1 MSVRRT
7 GCGVSLDGPSQ
18 RQYTYAA
25 ASSNPGNQMSP
36 EFPPGVHRIELDLAG
51 PMESVATYLLEG
63 ESGHMLI
70 DAGWESPTNWES
82 FVDQLA
88 AVDASAD
95 DIDTLLV
102 THSHADHEGLV
113 ARLAEV
119 TDVTVMAHPFDRVS
133 HTPMY
138 DVLEERIPY
147 LWSWLEYNGV
157 PPATIE
163 HARTDGEPQFPRANP
178 GYIDF
183 DTRGEPGTTFAVG
196 GSEWTI
202 LWTPGHSPGHICL
215 YDRQSGLLLS
225 GDHVLPNETPN
236 ISYWPGLPIQP
247 LTAYLQSLKRTIDLD
262 PSLILPAHGDPI
274 RDPIDRIDDIRRHH
288 DERLRQVERILA
300 DRPKT
305 AWDVASNIDWDY
317 GSFSEFGM
325 DNQNLALT
333 ETLSHIEHL
342 RVTGDVAAEY
352 GDALIRYRI
361 DG

>member
-1 MSVRRT
+1 MS
-7 GCGVSLDGPSQ
+7 S
-18 RQYTYAA
+18 
-25 ASSNPGNQMSP
+25 
-36 EFPPGVHRIELDLAG
+36 EFPSDVHRIELDVAG
-51 PMESVATYLLEG
+51 PMESVATYLLEDNA
-63 ESGHMLI
+63 GHVLV
-70 DAGWESPTNWES
+70 DAGWESLSNWGS

-88 AVDASAD
+88 AVDASPD
-95 DIDTLLV
+95 DIDMVVV
-102 THSHADHEGLV
+102 THSHADHVGLV
-113 ARLAEV
+113 ARLA
-119 TDVTVMAHPFDRVS
+119 DVAEATVMAHPFDRVS

-157 PPATIE
+157 PPTTIE
-163 HARTDGEPQFPRANP
+163 HIRTDGEPQFPRVNP

-183 DTRGEPGTTFAVG
+183 DMCAEPGANITVG
-196 GSEWTI
+196 GTKWTL

-215 YDRQSGLLLS
+215 YDRQRDVLLS

-247 LTAYLQSLKRTIDLD
+247 LTAYLQSLERTVDLD

-274 RDPIDRIDDIRRHH
+274 QDPIDRIDEIRRHH
-288 DERLRQVERILA
+288 DERLRQVKRILA
-300 DRPKT
+300 DSPKS
-305 AWDVASNIDWDY
+305 AWDVAAEIEWDY

-342 RVTGDVAAEY
+342 RVTGNVTAEY
-352 GDALIRYRI
+352 GDAIIRYHI

>member
-1 MSVRRT
+1 MST
-7 GCGVSLDGPSQ
+7 ELL
-18 RQYTYAA
+18 
-25 ASSNPGNQMSP
+25 
-36 EFPPGVHRIELDLAG
+36 PGVHRIDLDVAG
-51 PMESVATYLLEG
+51 PMESVATYLLKG
-63 ESGHMLI
+63 DPGHVLI
-70 DAGWESPTNWES
+70 DAGWDSPSNWES

-88 AVDASAD
+88 SVGASPG
-95 DIDTLLV
+95 DIDTV
-102 THSHADHEGLV
+102 VATHSHADHVGLV

-119 TDVTVMAHPFDRVS
+119 ADATVMAHPFDRVS

-163 HARTDGEPQFPRANP
+163 HVRTETEPQFPRANP

-183 DTRGEPGTTFAVG
+183 DTRVEPGTSLAVG
-196 GSEWTI
+196 ESEWTV
-202 LWTPGHSPGHICL
+202 LWTPGHSPGHVCL
-215 YDRQSGLLLS
+215 YDHQRDVLLS

-236 ISYWPGLPIQP
+236 ISYWPGLPVQP
-247 LTAYLQSLKRTIDLD
+247 LTAYLQSLERTVDLD
-262 PSLILPAHGDPI
+262 PSLILPGHGKPI
-274 RDPIDRIDDIRRHH
+274 RDPIDRIDEIRQHH
-288 DERLRQVERILA
+288 DERLHQVQQILA

-305 AWDVASNIDWDY
+305 AWDVAANIEWDY

-342 RVTGDVAAEY
+342 RVTGDVTAEY
-352 GDALIRYRI
+352 GDTMIRYRI